1 MASLTL
7 AVSVDWLLKVDYSD
21 RSDCS
26 DCLKD
31 CDECSE
37 ECVCPFTSVIKEATE
52 VISKNKSTDKAIIL
66 ITK

>member
-7 AVSVDWLLKVDYSD
+7 AVSVDWLLMVY
-21 RSDCS
+21 CS

>member
-7 AVSVDWLLKVDYSD
+7 AVSVDWLLMV
-21 RSDCS
+21 DCS

-66 ITK
+66 MTK